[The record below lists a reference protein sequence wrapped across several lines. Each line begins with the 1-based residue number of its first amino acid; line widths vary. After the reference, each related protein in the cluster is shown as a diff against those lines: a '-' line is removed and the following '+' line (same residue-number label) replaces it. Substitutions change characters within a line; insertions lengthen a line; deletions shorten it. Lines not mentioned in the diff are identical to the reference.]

1 MFKSMHQLK
10 AKVSKGEQG
19 FTLVEL
25 LIVVAII
32 GILAAIAIP
41 QFAQYRMRSFNS
53 AAQSDLRNAR
63 IAQEA
68 LFVDF
73 QLYGAYVLPAVQISP
88 APLVATTNALA
99 TVNTGLSTNVFF
111 EAFTDATDSSYVLFA
126 KHTQGDRAFAGDAD
140 ASALYWAQSV
150 AGEVLTT
157 NAAIGATVAP
167 TTDEVLGFADAGT
180 LGNNFAAL

>member
-1 MFKSMHQLK
+1 MQQLK
-10 AKVSKGEQG
+10 VKVSKGEQG

-63 IAQEA
+63 IAEEA

-73 QLYGAYVLPAVQISP
+73 QLYGASGIGAVSPAVLLAQ
-88 APLVATTNALA
+88 TNALA
-99 TVNTGLSTNVFF
+99 TVNTGLSTNVSF
-111 EAFTDATDSSYVLFA
+111 ESVTDATDASYVLFS
-126 KHTQGDRAFAGDAD
+126 KHLQGDRAFAGDSD

-150 AGEVLTT
+150 AGEAL
-157 NAAIGATVAP
+157 AATAIAPVAG
-167 TTDEVLGFADAGT
+167 TDEVNGAADAGT
-180 LGNNFAAL
+180 LASAFASL